1 MLIWTFRGQASIV
14 FCMVEKLA
22 KKLVDRAKA
31 LGFDVVKIT
40 PAQLPQL
47 TGQRLEDF
55 IQADWHGDM
64 QWLPET
70 LERRKTPTAMWPD
83 AVSAIVLGANYGPE
97 TDPLERLGQ
106 RTMGNISVYAHNRD
120 YHDVIKGRLKQLA
133 GWFAAQSGQEVKVFV
148 DTAPLM
154 EKPLAAQAGVGWQ
167 GKHTNLVS
175 RDFGSWLF
183 LGVILTTATLPTDP
197 AEKDNC
203 GQCTACID
211 ICPTN
216 AIPQAYK
223 VDARR
228 CISYLTIEY
237 GGHIAPEFRKA
248 IGNRI
253 YGCDD
258 CLAVC
263 PWNKF
268 AKTAQ
273 EAKFQARQAL
283 LEPELADLAKLDDKA
298 FRKLFSGSPVKRIGR
313 DRFVRNVLIAI
324 GNSGDSQ
331 LSESAEALLS
341 DSSVQVRAMAVWA
354 LRQLNK
360 EELLSKLAVKY
371 RQNETDKTVLAEW
384 RGLT

>member
-1 MLIWTFRGQASIV
+1 
-14 FCMVEKLA
+14 
-22 KKLVDRAKA
+22 
-31 LGFDVVKIT
+31 
-40 PAQLPQL
+40 LPPL
-47 TGQRLEDF
+47 TGQRLEEF
-55 IQADWHGDM
+55 VEADWHGDM

-97 TDPLERLGQ
+97 ENPLQRLKQ
-106 RTMGNISVYAHNRD
+106 PSMGNISVYAHNRD

-133 GWFAAQSGQEVKVFV
+133 GWFVAQSGQEVKVFV

-175 RDFGSWLF
+175 REFGSWLF
-183 LGVILTTATLPTDP
+183 LGVILTTADLPTDT
-197 AEKDNC
+197 AECDHC

-216 AIPQAYK
+216 AIPQPYK

-237 GGHIAPEFRKA
+237 DGHIDRQFRKA

-268 AKTAQ
+268 AKTAK
-273 EAKFQARQAL
+273 EAKFKARQEL
-283 LEPELADLAKLDDKA
+283 LEPELAELVQLDDA
-298 FRKLFSGSPVKRIGR
+298 GFRKLFSGSPVKRIGR

-324 GNSGDSQ
+324 GNSADAS
-331 LSESAEALLS
+331 LSECVQHLLKDPS
-341 DSSVQVRAMAVWA
+341 EQVRAMAVWA
-354 LRQLNK
+354 LR
-360 EELLSKLAVKY
+360 ELSNDEAINRLSKKY
-371 RQNETDKTVLAEW
+371 RANETDADVLAEW
-384 RGLT
+384 SATR

>member
-1 MLIWTFRGQASIV
+1 MT
-14 FCMVEKLA
+14 EKPA
-22 KKLVDRAKA
+22 RKLVSRAKA

-40 PAQLPQL
+40 PAHLPAL
-47 TGQRLEDF
+47 TGQRLAEF
-55 IQADWHGDM
+55 VESDWHGDM

-97 TDPLERLGQ
+97 ENPLERLEQ
-106 RTMGNISVYAHNRD
+106 RSMGNISVYAHNRD

-154 EKPLAAQAGVGWQ
+154 EKPLAAQAGIGWQ

-175 RDFGSWLF
+175 REFGSWLF
-183 LGVILTTATLPTDP
+183 LGVILTTAKLPADAATS
-197 AEKDNC
+197 DNC

-216 AIPQAYK
+216 AIPQPYK

-237 GGHIAPEFRKA
+237 DGHIDRQFRKA

-268 AKTAQ
+268 AKTAK
-273 EAKFQARQAL
+273 EAKFKARQEL
-283 LEPELADLAKLDDKA
+283 LKPELAELVQLDDA
-298 FRKLFSGSPVKRIGR
+298 GFRKLFSGSPVKRIGR

-324 GNSGDSQ
+324 GNSGDES
-331 LSESAEALLS
+331 LSKYAQHLLN
-341 DSSVQVRAMAVWA
+341 DPSVQVRAMAVWA
-354 LRQLNK
+354 LR
-360 EELLSKLAVKY
+360 ELGNDETVNRLSQKH
-371 RQNETDKTVLAEW
+371 RITEIDEDVLAEW
-384 RGLT
+384 SATG